1 MTELAQL
8 QASAE
13 QAAALLKA
21 MSHPKRL
28 LILCMLSGS
37 PGTSAGELT
46 RITGLS
52 ASATSQHLARMRDEG
67 LINSQRD
74 AQRIL
79 YSIKNEAVNAI
90 IATLKNVLKQIW
102 LHYPCW
108 NSQVF
113 RLNYVASK
121 LYSTAR
127 QVNAP
132 VITPIN

>member
-21 MSHPKRL
+21 M
-28 LILCMLSGS
+28 
-37 PGTSAGELT
+37 T

-67 LINSQRD
+67 LIDSQRD

-90 IATLKNVLKQIW
+90 IATLKNV
-102 LHYPCW
+102 YCP
-108 NSQVF
+108 
-113 RLNYVASK
+113 
-121 LYSTAR
+121 
-127 QVNAP
+127 
-132 VITPIN
+132 